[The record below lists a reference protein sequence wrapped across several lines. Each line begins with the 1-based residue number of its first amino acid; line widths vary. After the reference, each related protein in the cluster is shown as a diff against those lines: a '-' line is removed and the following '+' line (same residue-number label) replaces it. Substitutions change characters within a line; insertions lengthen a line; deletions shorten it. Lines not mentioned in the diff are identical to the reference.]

1 MLTLCS
7 VTGWRPVSHSCSCCA
22 VQVFQLLHGHP
33 LDGSV
38 EVVPGVRLG
47 GEAAAVAEVA
57 AGKVSA
63 ADFRFFSGA
72 MVWGPGQL
80 DAQVQQ
86 GVW

>member
-1 MLTLCS
+1 MLVLPS
-7 VTGWRPVSHSCSCCA
+7 KPLAYISAPCA

-33 LDGSV
+33 LEGSV

-57 AGKVSA
+57 AGNLSA